1 MPGTEEREV
10 NLSNLE
16 ELRQGASSQP
26 NDLQSQ
32 YRYGWALLG
41 LGQAE
46 AARKVFEASRTRWP
60 EEIEILYGLAM
71 AVKAEGKLEKASELF
86 EQVQAKAAEGIRDS
100 MLKRMAGVQIEVI
113 LSRQK

>member
-1 MPGTEEREV
+1 MPGNEEQQV

-41 LGQAE
+41 LGE
-46 AARKVFEASRTRWP
+46 VEEARKVFEASHSRWP
-60 EEIEILYGLAM
+60 DEIEILYGLAM
-71 AVKAEGKLEKASELF
+71 ALKAAGQHEKAREF
-86 EQVQAKAAEGIRDS
+86 FGQVEAKASGGVRDS
-100 MLKRMAGVQIEVI
+100 MLKRMAGIQTEII
-113 LSRQK
+113 LSGR